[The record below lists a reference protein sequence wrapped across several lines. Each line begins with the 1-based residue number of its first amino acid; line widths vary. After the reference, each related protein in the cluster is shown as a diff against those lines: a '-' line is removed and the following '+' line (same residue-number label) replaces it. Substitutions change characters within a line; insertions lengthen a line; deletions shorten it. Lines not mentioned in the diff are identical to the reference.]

1 MAILPGKEAENARY
15 LYPTIKRWGN
25 TKGVPTQCIN
35 GLKMAPPFGKGGG
48 KGGKGG
54 GKGGGRG
61 PKVLGTDG
69 SYSAGILLKARPRC
83 PLPPTLSH
91 ASPLAPPPS
100 IQPPPPPA
108 RRQVN
113 LKLGGANGVSKAM
126 NQNRSVVSAKPTMVV
141 GLDVNHAGRGSTA
154 DSHPAICYSLDRL
167 CSKWATEVTSQKA
180 KEELVPA
187 EWLKARMVHAAQE
200 FQKRNNCPVQ
210 RLFFYRDGLA
220 HNMFS
225 AAVVQEVAAI
235 KSAMEHLGDR
245 PRRAAIQARALP
257 AHCPLSR
264 IDICP
269 ELVYIVVQKRTRA
282 RFCMRTPDGRG
293 YEKPPYGLVVDRE
306 VTDATHHTAAGDFY
320 LSPHFALKGRTPRPL
335 RLCPAHLSPTQ
346 HLSPPPPQAPL
357 GRRTTTSSSTMPT

>member
-1 MAILPGKEAENARY
+1 
-15 LYPTIKRWGN
+15 
-25 TKGVPTQCIN
+25 
-35 GLKMAPPFGKGGG
+35 MAPPFGKGGG

-69 SYSAGILLKARPRC
+69 SYSAGILLK
-83 PLPPTLSH
+83 
-91 ASPLAPPPS
+91 
-100 IQPPPPPA
+100 
-108 RRQVN
+108 VN

-126 NQNRSVVSAKPTMVV
+126 NQGKSVVSAKPTMVI

-154 DSHPAICYSLDRL
+154 DSHPAICYSLDCL

-200 FQKRNNCPVQ
+200 FQKRNHCPVQ

-235 KSAMEHLGDR
+235 KSAMEQLG
-245 PRRAAIQARALP
+245 
-257 AHCPLSR
+257 
-264 IDICP
+264 ICP

-282 RFCMRTPDGRG
+282 RFCMRTPDGRGAG

-320 LSPHFALKGRTPRPL
+320 LSPHFALKGRTLRTPRPAHYHVIVDEANL
-335 RLCPAHLSPTQ
+335 TADQVHDFTFELCHVYQRATKVVSCPAPVYYAHLAAF
-346 HLSPPPPQAPL
+346 QAQYNSTNWRDESAAWET
-357 GRRTTTSSSTMPT
+357 GSAASGGSSGSSATVLLPMHKDHDGKLWQV